1 MLLTVVIGLIS
12 YFRLPVELFPNIA
25 LPTISVTVPY
35 PGAGPQSVADQV
47 ARPVENALNTI
58 SGVNTISSIS
68 SSNVAQ
74 IVAEFDTGVDLNRAE
89 QSVREQVNAVLPTLP
104 PNVQDPIF
112 QRLSS
117 DLFPVL
123 ALVVSDEGARSPLEL
138 RTLLDTTIVP
148 RLQRIDGVGAV
159 NVSGGQV
166 RQINVQM
173 DLARLQAHQIA
184 PAQIVSAIQSA
195 NTDLGLG
202 NVTAE
207 GTDISLRV
215 PTALTSPEDI
225 TRVQLPGTSYSV
237 GDVAS
242 VEDGVAEV
250 TSYARLNGEDAIRLD
265 VRKQSGT
272 NTITVVDSVFAEL
285 ERLATQY
292 GIGYTV
298 AFDTSTFVRDST
310 RGAIEELIVACI
322 AAMLVVLLFFRD
334 LRNTLVTVIGMPVI
348 LIGTFA
354 VLQLF
359 GMSINIISLLA
370 LSLSVGLVIDDAI
383 VVRENIFRRME
394 RGESPIVASSRGTAQ
409 VALSVVAMSLTII
422 AVFLPVTFT
431 GGIVG
436 VIFAAFGV
444 AVAGAVAISMVEAFT
459 LAPMLS
465 AYLFKGKQESGVRS
479 QESEVV
485 EQRAGIRSQE
495 ESRHEPSLTPD
506 PRSPAP
512 ELPDE
517 AHDELGPM
525 ERFYERV
532 LRWCLRRRMAVV
544 GIAVAVLIA
553 SGFVAAGLQFAFF
566 PALITGEF
574 AAGFEMPPGTAL
586 DQTDALAR
594 QAEAILLQD
603 PAIESVQTTVG
614 GGSVYEANATERGEF
629 FIRHE
634 GEDVQ
639 AVQARLREQLGF
651 LPLLAFSVESA
662 QTSGGT
668 AVTGRQIQLS
678 LQSTRP
684 PEELTPVIAQ
694 LQEQMQGI
702 SGLTDIN
709 TTYKPGR
716 PELRFELDPSRTGDL
731 GLSNDQIATSVRA
744 LIEGEQATTLRQ
756 GGEEVDIVVQ
766 LRPEDRAAPT
776 NLEAI
781 SVPTAA
787 GNVPLGA
794 IARVELASGPT
805 TIRRYNQLNQVIIGA
820 NVSGRNL
827 VEAQGAVA
835 AMVAAADLPDDVVV
849 GFVGESEQ
857 LSEGFTTLFIAM
869 GLSVL
874 FVYMVL
880 ASQFSSFLQPL
891 VIMLAMPF
899 SFIGAFAA
907 LRIAGIELD
916 TFGLIGLI
924 MLMGL
929 VVKNSIL
936 LVDFTNQL
944 RNAGMDSHPA
954 IERAGALRLRP
965 ILMTTLSLIAGAIP
979 VAIGLGEGAELRR
992 GLSVVLIGGLI
1003 TSTLLTLLVVP
1014 VAYSVLESFTRRA
1027 SGLFQRQT
1035 AQAPSKA
1042 SAAEQGHSAHDA
1054 PAVDGQGKADGV
1066 EVEERA
1072 VNR

>member
-1 MLLTVVIGLIS
+1 
-12 YFRLPVELFPNIA
+12 
-25 LPTISVTVPY
+25 
-35 PGAGPQSVADQV
+35 
-47 ARPVENALNTI
+47 
-58 SGVNTISSIS
+58 
-68 SSNVAQ
+68 
-74 IVAEFDTGVDLNRAE
+74 
-89 QSVREQVNAVLPTLP
+89 
-104 PNVQDPIF
+104 
-112 QRLSS
+112 
-117 DLFPVL
+117 
-123 ALVVSDEGARSPLEL
+123 
-138 RTLLDTTIVP
+138 VP

-285 ERLATQY
+285 ERLTPQY
-292 GIGYTV
+292 GIGYSV
-298 AFDTSTFVRDST
+298 AFDTSTFVREST
-310 RGAIEELIVACI
+310 RGAIEELVVACV

-334 LRNTLVTVIGMPVI
+334 LRNTLVTIIGMPVI

-354 VLQLF
+354 VFQVF
-359 GMSINIISLLA
+359 GVSLNIISLLA

-436 VIFAAFGV
+436 VIFAAFGI

-525 ERFYERV
+525 ERFYEQV

-544 GIAVAVLIA
+544 SIAVAVLIA
-553 SGFVAAGLQFAFF
+553 GGFVAAGLQFAFF

-629 FIRHE
+629 FIRLHE

-662 QTSGGT
+662 QTSGGA
-668 AVTGRQIQLS
+668 AVTGRQIQLR

-756 GGEEVDIVVQ
+756 GGEEVDVVVQ
-766 LRPEDRAAPT
+766 LRPADRAAPT

-827 VEAQGAVA
+827 VEAQGEVA
-835 AMVAAADLPDDVVV
+835 AMVAAADMPDDVVV

-907 LRIAGIELD
+907 LRITGIELD

-979 VAIGLGEGAELRR
+979 VAIGLGEGTELRR

-1014 VAYSVLESFTRRA
+1014 VAYSLLESFTRRA
-1027 SGLFQRQT
+1027 SGMFQRRT
-1035 AQAPSKA
+1035 PQAPSKA
-1042 SAAEQGHSAHDA
+1042 SAAEQGHSTHDA
-1054 PAVDGQGKADGV
+1054 LAVDGQEKADRVG
-1066 EVEERA
+1066 VEERA
-1072 VNR
+1072 VHR

>member
-1 MLLTVVIGLIS
+1 
-12 YFRLPVELFPNIA
+12 
-25 LPTISVTVPY
+25 
-35 PGAGPQSVADQV
+35 
-47 ARPVENALNTI
+47 
-58 SGVNTISSIS
+58 
-68 SSNVAQ
+68 
-74 IVAEFDTGVDLNRAE
+74 
-89 QSVREQVNAVLPTLP
+89 
-104 PNVQDPIF
+104 
-112 QRLSS
+112 
-117 DLFPVL
+117 
-123 ALVVSDEGARSPLEL
+123 
-138 RTLLDTTIVP
+138 
-148 RLQRIDGVGAV
+148 
-159 NVSGGQV
+159 
-166 RQINVQM
+166 
-173 DLARLQAHQIA
+173 
-184 PAQIVSAIQSA
+184 
-195 NTDLGLG
+195 
-202 NVTAE
+202 
-207 GTDISLRV
+207 
-215 PTALTSPEDI
+215 
-225 TRVQLPGTSYSV
+225 
-237 GDVAS
+237 
-242 VEDGVAEV
+242 
-250 TSYARLNGEDAIRLD
+250 
-265 VRKQSGT
+265 
-272 NTITVVDSVFAEL
+272 
-285 ERLATQY
+285 
-292 GIGYTV
+292 
-298 AFDTSTFVRDST
+298 
-310 RGAIEELIVACI
+310 
-322 AAMLVVLLFFRD
+322 
-334 LRNTLVTVIGMPVI
+334 
-348 LIGTFA
+348 
-354 VLQLF
+354 
-359 GMSINIISLLA
+359 
-370 LSLSVGLVIDDAI
+370 
-383 VVRENIFRRME
+383 ME

-436 VIFAAFGV
+436 VIFAAFGI
-444 AVAGAVAISMVEAFT
+444 AVAGAVAISMIEAFT

-465 AYLFKGKQESGVRS
+465 AYLFKKKQEAGAGGQGSGVGGR
-479 QESEVV
+479 
-485 EQRAGIRSQE
+485 E
-495 ESRHEPSLTPD
+495 ESRHEPNPIPD
-506 PRSPAP
+506 PRSPTSD
-512 ELPDE
+512 LPDE
-517 AHDELGPM
+517 AYDELGPM

-544 GIAVAVLIA
+544 GIAIAVLIA
-553 SGFVAAGLQFAFF
+553 SGFVAAGLKFAFF

-574 AAGFEMPPGTAL
+574 AVGFEMPPGTAL
-586 DQTDALAR
+586 DRTDELAR
-594 QAEAILLQD
+594 QAEAVLLQD
-603 PAIESVQTTVG
+603 PAIESVQTPVG
-614 GGSVYEANATERGEF
+614 GGSLYEAGATERGEF
-629 FIRHE
+629 FVRLHE
-634 GEDVQ
+634 DEDVQ
-639 AVQARLREQLGF
+639 AVQTRLREQLGF

-702 SGLTDIN
+702 DGLTDIN

-716 PELRFELDPSRTGDL
+716 PELRFALDPSRTADL

-756 GGEEVDIVVQ
+756 GGEEVDVVVQ
-766 LRPEDRAAPT
+766 LRPADRAAPT
-776 NLEAI
+776 NLDAI

-787 GNVPLGA
+787 GNVPLNA
-794 IARVELASGPT
+794 IARVESASGPT
-805 TIRRYNQLNQVIIGA
+805 SIRRYNQLNQVIIGA
-820 NVSGRNL
+820 NVVDRNL
-827 VEAQGAVA
+827 VEAQGEVA

-857 LSEGFTTLFIAM
+857 LGEGFNTLFIAM

-907 LRIAGIELD
+907 LQIAGIELD
-916 TFGLIGLI
+916 ITGLIGLI

-944 RNAGMDSHPA
+944 RAAGMASHPA

-965 ILMTTLSLIAGAIP
+965 ILMTTLSLIAGAVP
-979 VAIGLGEGAELRR
+979 VAIGLGEGTELRR

-1014 VAYSVLESFTRRA
+1014 VAYSLLESFTRRA

-1035 AQAPSKA
+1035 AQAPPKA
-1042 SAAEQGHSAHDA
+1042 SAAEQGHNAHDA